1 MATCQGRTHYTDI
14 DEPNAK
20 TLKEIR
26 QQQQDVATM
35 HTMRH
40 MSNETKE
47 RQTLPHGG
55 RTHR

>member
-14 DEPNAK
+14 DEHNAK

-35 HTMRH
+35 HTVRH
-40 MSNETKE
+40 NETYE
-47 RQTLPHGG
+47 
-55 RTHR
+55 